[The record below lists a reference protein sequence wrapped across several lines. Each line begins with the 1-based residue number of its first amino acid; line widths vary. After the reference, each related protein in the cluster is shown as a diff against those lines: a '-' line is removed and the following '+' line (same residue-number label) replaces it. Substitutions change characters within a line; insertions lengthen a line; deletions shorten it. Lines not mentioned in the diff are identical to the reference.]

1 MSNLNT
7 DVATR
12 IQSRFYGLTPK
23 EQSVVMEEANLAIQ
37 MLEDAKADPKCM
49 DALKTLQA
57 VADDLMTYSRT
68 LASHERAISDALT
81 RSQNQKEQRT
91 RQGGSRR
98 GGGGS
103 RRPRKS

>member
-7 DVATR
+7 DVAR

-37 MLEDAKADPKCM
+37 MLEDAKVDPKCM
-49 DALKTLQA
+49 DAIKMLQA

-68 LASHERAISDALT
+68 LASHERVIGDALT

-91 RQGGSRR
+91 ARQGGSRR
-98 GGGGS
+98 GGGS